1 MVDLMVHSS
10 RRRVPR
16 RLVVGVAAVV
26 VAASSGCTAAL
37 STAPTTTWPPPA
49 VVAAPATAAGTAGPT
64 IAPAPVA
71 PAGTAGATTAPAPS
85 GLLPDAAYT
94 PGATNP
100 AVTQAT
106 IAETICLPGW
116 TATVRPPV
124 SYTERVKVLEDGG
137 GGTVTYQGVAYSV
150 HGFRLGDTTVSH
162 FELDHLIS
170 LELGG
175 SPADPRN
182 LWLQPYEAPKGPAP
196 AGTGS
201 QTKDKV
207 ENAARAA
214 VCAGRL
220 PLADAQQKMAT
231 NWATFGRQLGVVP

>member
-1 MVDLMVHSS
+1 
-10 RRRVPR
+10 
-16 RLVVGVAAVV
+16 VV
-26 VAASSGCTAAL
+26 
-37 STAPTTTWPPPA
+37 
-49 VVAAPATAAGTAGPT
+49 APATAAGT
-64 IAPAPVA
+64 V
-71 PAGTAGATTAPAPS
+71 GATTAPATS
-85 GLLPDAAYT
+85 VLLPDPAYT

-106 IAETICLPGW
+106 IAETICVPGW
-116 TATVRPPV
+116 TTTVRPPA

-150 HGFRLGDTTVSH
+150 HGFRLGGTAVSH

-175 SPADPRN
+175 SPADPHN
-182 LWLQPYEAPKGPAP
+182 LWLQLYEAPKGPAP

-214 VCAGRL
+214 VCAGRV
-220 PLADAQQKMAT
+220 PLTDAQQKMAT
-231 NWATFGRQLGVVP
+231 NWGAFGRQLGVVP